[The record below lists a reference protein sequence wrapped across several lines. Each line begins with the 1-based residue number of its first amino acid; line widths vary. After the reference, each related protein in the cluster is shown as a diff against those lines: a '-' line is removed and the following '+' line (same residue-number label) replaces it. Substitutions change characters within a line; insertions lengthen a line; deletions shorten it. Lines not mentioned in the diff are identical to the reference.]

1 MGDLAMSQTSHL
13 FMIRSHLGVFSRPVL
28 PAGFELRTY
37 QSGDEAAWLRM
48 IRLATGEVWPEG
60 AFDKCVRSDVAFRE
74 ERLFFVT
81 CNGEQVGTAC
91 AFQKLCHGDRTGYV
105 HMIAVLPRFQRRGL
119 GSALLC
125 HCLRYFARQG
135 WRDAVLD
142 TDTSRLP
149 AIRLYLA
156 HGFMP
161 FPENSMERKSWQ
173 QVLPLLGR
181 QDLVAELE
189 VHPEPQRK
197 RRPPAKRARHPRRP
211 PPRQT
216 N

>member
-1 MGDLAMSQTSHL
+1 MGDHVMSQTSHL
-13 FMIRSHLGVFSRPVL
+13 FMIRPHLGVLPKPVL
-28 PAGFELRTY
+28 PADFELRTY
-37 QSGDEAAWLRM
+37 QPGDEAVWLRI
-48 IRLATGEVWPEG
+48 IRSATGEAWPED
-60 AFDKCVRSDVAFRE
+60 AFDKCVRSDVAFRAD
-74 ERLFFVT
+74 RLFFVARD
-81 CNGEQVGTAC
+81 GEQVGTAG

-105 HMIAVLPRFQRRGL
+105 HMVAVLPRFQRCGL

-125 HCLRYFARQG
+125 HCLRHFARQG
-135 WRDAVLD
+135 WHDAVLD
-142 TDTSRLP
+142 TDTSRLS

-156 HGFMP
+156 HGFVP
-161 FPENSMERKSWQ
+161 FPENNMERKSWQ

-189 VHPEPQRK
+189 VHPRPHRR
-197 RRPPAKRARHPRRP
+197 RRPPSRRARHPRRP